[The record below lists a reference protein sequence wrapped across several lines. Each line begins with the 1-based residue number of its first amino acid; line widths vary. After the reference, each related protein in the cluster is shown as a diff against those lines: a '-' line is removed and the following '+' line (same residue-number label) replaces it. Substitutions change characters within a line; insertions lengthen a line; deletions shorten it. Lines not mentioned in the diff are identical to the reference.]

1 MSQLA
6 WQKSSFS
13 TGDSGEC
20 VELAIN
26 AAGDVY
32 FRESDQPA
40 QIATTNPA
48 ALRVLLRG
56 IKTGDLTPRA

>member
-26 AAGDVY
+26 AVGDVY
-32 FRESDQPA
+32 FRESDQPT
-40 QIATTNPA
+40 QVATANPA
-48 ALRVLLRG
+48 ALEQLFVTIRRGGLRG
-56 IKTGDLTPRA
+56 E